1 MRRWDKFCQ
10 VAISVTDLNRTIEF
24 YENVL
29 GYVRNGG
36 ANSPNSW
43 FISRVQGYEGI
54 KVNMRWMS
62 DRDPGFHLEFF
73 EYENPMARPMP
84 EDARPSDI
92 GYSRMGIWVEDF
104 DAALSRFKE
113 DGVPLISE
121 PKEYSGGR
129 RVCVRDPNGVYLE
142 IMEQDIRNSSIK
154 KDRSPYKLP
163 VETRSLTLSVPDLE
177 QAERYFVGVL
187 GMQRADITLHTPQM
201 EEVWGLDGAET
212 RSTLLWCDDFLLE
225 LVEYLSP
232 EGRPRHTDWHMGDA
246 GLYHFALRFRKGREL
261 KRSYQEAYDAG
272 HSSVMPLLGFG
283 FTNVVYMKSDQGF
296 IVEYCQFPSWA
307 DRFNG
312 LKDIGR

>member
-1 MRRWDKFCQ
+1 M
-10 VAISVTDLNRTIEF
+10 SVTDLDKTTAF

-29 GYVRNGG
+29 GYARNGR

-43 FISRVQGYEGI
+43 FISRVQGHKGI

-62 DRDPGFHLEFF
+62 DRDPGFQLEFF
-73 EYENPMARPMP
+73 QYEKPMARPMP

-113 DGVPLISE
+113 SGVQLTTD
-121 PKEYSGGR
+121 PKEYSGGGR

-142 IMEQDIRNSSIK
+142 IMEQGIRNSSVK

-177 QAERYFVGVL
+177 QAERYFIGVL
-187 GMQRADITLHTPQM
+187 GMHKADVTLHTPQM
-201 EEVWGLDGAET
+201 EELWGLDGAEAK
-212 RSTLLWCDDFLLE
+212 STFLWCDDFLLE

-232 EGRPRHTDWHMGDA
+232 EGRPRRPDRHMGDA

-283 FTNVVYMKSDQGF
+283 FINVVYMKTDQGF
-296 IVEYCQFPSWA
+296 IVEHCHFPSWT
-307 DRFNG
+307 DRFVG
-312 LKDIGR
+312 LKDIVK